1 MLLYNKSI
9 FLGGFIMK
17 LSASLENYLETMLF
31 LEDNSNIR
39 ITDVANKMNVSKA
52 SVNKAVNL
60 LKENGLL
67 SHDHYG
73 QISFTDEGLAHAK
86 SIAKKHDI
94 LVKFF
99 ADVLNIDSEIAEEE
113 ACEVEHI
120 LSSETVNAIE
130 KLCTVFTKK

>member
-1 MLLYNKSI
+1 
-9 FLGGFIMK
+9 MK

-39 ITDVANKMNVSKA
+39 ITDVANKMGVSKA

-67 SHDHYG
+67 FHDHYG
-73 QISFTDEGLAHAK
+73 QISFTEEGLKMAK
-86 SIAKKHDI
+86 SIAKKHDV

-99 ADVLNIDSEIAEEE
+99 IDILKIDSDIAEDE

-120 LSSETVNAIE
+120 LSTDTIDAIE
-130 KLCTVFTKK
+130 NLCNNILNN